1 MVPKIFLQNN
11 ASVTKAIRKV
21 AQQKRRSSESR
32 GRLANMEVR
41 HGDRS
46 LRPCLARVRCFPLTR
61 CGPPDCSFCAQEKD
75 IDQAK
80 MQVQGQLA
88 AQYIQDVMQVC
99 NRSDASQSCISSV
112 PPPPLDG

>member
-1 MVPKIFLQNN
+1 M
-11 ASVTKAIRKV
+11 
-21 AQQKRRSSESR
+21 
-32 GRLANMEVR
+32 
-41 HGDRS
+41 
-46 LRPCLARVRCFPLTR
+46 RCFPLTR